1 MLINIKYEEFIIIFW
16 IFVMFFLLMELL
28 SVCLLIF
35 RVVKVMN
42 LLISILIKW
51 VMIVSK
57 EFFKNKYVFYMID
70 YKYRIRL

>member
-28 SVCLLIF
+28 LVCLLIF

-70 YKYRIRL
+70 